1 MKERLYSLSNTNV
14 NSKLLPKIIK
24 NREVRN
30 GHNITSNKVIDEESG
45 IYDFEKIKIILR
57 SWK

>member
-1 MKERLYSLSNTNV
+1 MKDRLRSLREATN

-30 GHNITSNKVIDEESG
+30 GHNITSNIIIDEKTGKNFTEN
-45 IYDFEKIKIILR
+45 IRLF
-57 SWK
+57 